1 MRRVRVAVVGTGIM
15 GGGMARNLVR
25 AGNDV
30 VVWNRT
36 REKAQAV
43 GGATVADTPADA
55 ARGADVLVTM
65 LADGPSVDEAVE
77 LDGFDG
83 VWAQMSTV
91 GVDWTERLAERARER
106 GVDFVDAPVTGSRQP
121 AEDGELTVL
130 AAGPRD
136 ARVDAVF
143 DAVGSRT
150 VWLGDPP
157 AATRMKLVFNAHV
170 LLALPALGQT
180 LVLARELG
188 IEPGAFLD
196 AIKGGPTDST
206 YTQTRGRAMAS
217 GDFAPNFPL
226 ELGRKDLA
234 LAIEAA
240 PRDLPIARAAL
251 EAYDRAIAAG
261 HGRDDMTAVID
272 GV

>member
-1 MRRVRVAVVGTGIM
+1 VKIAVLGTGIM

-25 AGNDV
+25 AGHDV
-30 VVWNRT
+30 RVWNRT
-36 REKAQAV
+36 REKAEAIE
-43 GGATVADTPADA
+43 GATVSDTPGGA

-65 LADGPSVDEAVE
+65 LADGPAVDEAVD
-77 LDGFDG
+77 LDGFGG

-91 GVDWTERLAERARER
+91 GVGWTERLARRAREHA
-106 GVDFVDAPVTGSRQP
+106 VDFVDAPVTGSRQP
-121 AEDGELTVL
+121 AEAGELNVL

-136 ARVDAVF
+136 ERVDAVF
-143 DAVGSRT
+143 DAVGSKT
-150 VWLGDPP
+150 TWLGDPP
-157 AATRMKLVFNAHV
+157 AATRMKLLFNTHV
-170 LLALPALGQT
+170 LLALPALAQT
-180 LVLARELG
+180 VQLARELG
-188 IEPGAFLD
+188 VEPVAFFD
-196 AIKGGPTDST
+196 AIEGGPTDSA
-206 YTQTRGRAMAS
+206 YTQTRGRAMAR

-240 PRDLPIARAAL
+240 ESGLPIARAAL

-261 HGRDDMTAVID
+261 HARDDMAAVID